1 MNETNKHKAEH
12 ARECL
17 EEGWELYADIA
28 KKYGV
33 TMARVHYLG
42 KMYARQAKKINGL
55 RAMKLTPVII
65 AGLQKEKKPRKKRA
79 RKKKE
84 SERGLKRGVI
94 VDWWRWVRSEPHAPT
109 LWTITEPK

>member
-42 KMYARQAKKINGL
+42 KMYAR
-55 RAMKLTPVII
+55 
-65 AGLQKEKKPRKKRA
+65 
-79 RKKKE
+79 
-84 SERGLKRGVI
+84 
-94 VDWWRWVRSEPHAPT
+94 
-109 LWTITEPK
+109 